1 MSTFVEWIYGELNQH
16 GWTQAEL
23 ARRSHITPAAL
34 SRILNGDRQ
43 PGVDT
48 IVGLSRALNVP
59 ADEILRH
66 AGLLPP
72 KHAIAADLRQY
83 DDTIATIAS
92 LTPENQKLVSD
103 LVYKI
108 KVSEEISRD
117 KRGT

>member
-48 IVGLSRALNVP
+48 IVGLTRALNVS
-59 ADEILRH
+59 ADEILRR
-66 AGLLPP
+66 AGLLPM
-72 KHAIAADLRQY
+72 AADAPP
-83 DDTIATIAS
+83 DDRRSTQELIR
-92 LTPENQKLVSD
+92 
-103 LVYKI
+103 KI
-108 KVSEEISRD
+108 ERLSPDDRRYAAELFDRVFPNAQE
-117 KRGT
+117 